1 MGVFNLY
8 LIKRSFVFS
17 ISILILFGIL
27 DSIFSLISELENIS
41 ERYTFISILVYVF
54 QSMPHRLIDFVEGA
68 CLLGV
73 MIALAIS
80 HQEGNLNV
88 LRSAGKSPFKIII
101 ISSIGPILLATLLIL
116 FDEVIFKKSYINAEI
131 NKNVLLEKVIAS
143 NENKWIN
150 QNDLFLGYQDII
162 EDNIFNAKL
171 IKLIDDKEI
180 NVFESKL
187 AKIDDTKIV
196 FDDDQQVNFVI
207 PIQSR
212 ISIKNIQNENISE
225 LYYLKKLFI
234 ESKLEDDILFKQH
247 IDKALYKVVL
257 IPLSIFA
264 LIAYFGSLIFGSLRD
279 LNIGA
284 RITIAVFGAF
294 VYKLMQDLSI
304 GIFISFNLSVL
315 IGVMIPSILLAL
327 LAINSYRKI

>member
-1 MGVFNLY
+1 MGTIDPPANSVGITQLNLSDGSNGQF
-8 LIKRSFVFS
+8 IKTDGSGTLSFATVDTSSATDSFT
-17 ISILILFGIL
+17 ISGSTPTLTIG
-27 DSIFSLISELENIS
+27 DA
-41 ERYTFISILVYVF
+41 
-54 QSMPHRLIDFVEGA
+54 GA
-68 CLLGV
+68 
-73 MIALAIS
+73 
-80 HQEGNLNV
+80 E
-88 LRSAGKSPFKIII
+88 
-101 ISSIGPILLATLLIL
+101 
-116 FDEVIFKKSYINAEI
+116 
-131 NKNVLLEKVIAS
+131 
-143 NENKWIN
+143 
-150 QNDLFLGYQDII
+150 
-162 EDNIFNAKL
+162 
-171 IKLIDDKEI
+171 
-180 NVFESKL
+180 
-187 AKIDDTKIV
+187 DTKIV

-294 VYKLMQDLSI
+294 VYKLVQDLSI

>member
-1 MGVFNLY
+1 M
-8 LIKRSFVFS
+8 
-17 ISILILFGIL
+17 
-27 DSIFSLISELENIS
+27 ENIS
-41 ERYTFISILVYVF
+41 ERYTFTSILVYVF

-88 LRSAGKSPFKIII
+88 LRSAGKSPFKIIL

-187 AKIDDTKIV
+187 AKIDV
-196 FDDDQQVNFVI
+196 
-207 PIQSR
+207 
-212 ISIKNIQNENISE
+212 QNENISE

-264 LIAYFGSLIFGSLRD
+264 SIAYFESLIFGSLRD
-279 LNIGA
+279 LNIGV
-284 RITIAVFGAF
+284 RIAISVFGAF

-315 IGVMIPSILLAL
+315 IGVMIPSIFLAL

>member
-1 MGVFNLY
+1 MGIFNLY

-27 DSIFSLISELENIS
+27 DSIFSIISELENIS
-41 ERYTFISILVYVF
+41 ERYTFTSILGYVF

-88 LRSAGKSPFKIII
+88 LRSAGKSPFKIIL

-116 FDEVIFKKSYINAEI
+116 FDEVIFKKSYVNAEI
-131 NKNVLLEKVIAS
+131 YKNVLLEKVIS
-143 NENKWIN
+143 SKENKWIN

-187 AKIDDTKIV
+187 AKIDDSKLV
-196 FDDDQQVNFVI
+196 FDDQQVNFVI

-225 LYYLKKLFI
+225 LYSLKKLFI

-257 IPLSIFA
+257 IPLSIFT

-279 LNIGA
+279 LNIGT

-327 LAINSYRKI
+327 LAVNSYRKI

>member
-1 MGVFNLY
+1 MGIRFV
-8 LIKRSFVFS
+8 LI
-17 ISILILFGIL
+17 
-27 DSIFSLISELENIS
+27 
-41 ERYTFISILVYVF
+41 
-54 QSMPHRLIDFVEGA
+54 
-68 CLLGV
+68 
-73 MIALAIS
+73 
-80 HQEGNLNV
+80 
-88 LRSAGKSPFKIII
+88 
-101 ISSIGPILLATLLIL
+101 
-116 FDEVIFKKSYINAEI
+116 INY
-131 NKNVLLEKVIAS
+131 
-143 NENKWIN
+143 
-150 QNDLFLGYQDII
+150 QNDLFLGYHDII

-196 FDDDQQVNFVI
+196 FGNDQQVNFVI

-247 IDKALYKVVL
+247 IDKAFYKVVL

-284 RITIAVFGAF
+284 RITISVFGAF

-315 IGVMIPSILLAL
+315 IGVMIPSIFLAL

>member
-1 MGVFNLY
+1 M
-8 LIKRSFVFS
+8 
-17 ISILILFGIL
+17 
-27 DSIFSLISELENIS
+27 
-41 ERYTFISILVYVF
+41 
-54 QSMPHRLIDFVEGA
+54 
-68 CLLGV
+68 
-73 MIALAIS
+73 
-80 HQEGNLNV
+80 
-88 LRSAGKSPFKIII
+88 
-101 ISSIGPILLATLLIL
+101 
-116 FDEVIFKKSYINAEI
+116 
-131 NKNVLLEKVIAS
+131 
-143 NENKWIN
+143 
-150 QNDLFLGYQDII
+150 
-162 EDNIFNAKL
+162 
-171 IKLIDDKEI
+171 IDDKEI

-196 FDDDQQVNFVI
+196 FDNDQQVNFVI